1 MTADWQLT
9 NARGA
14 GDGIRTHDVL
24 LGERYREAVGDNGG
38 FEGEQLQL
46 PGGLSSESVA
56 LVHVGGEVVAEAG
69 IDDSIG
75 DMFPKVREGIAVRT
89 VLRYE
94 DLLRMRKVFVWY
106 ARNNPGDNDVGW
118 ARELMKR
125 MLRKGGS
132 EFYSKRIESKA
143 NRT

>member
-1 MTADWQLT
+1 MLQHDNLKTSMSY
-9 NARGA
+9 
-14 GDGIRTHDVL
+14 IHDVGDILQDRYSPLRL

-69 IDDSIG
+69 IDDLIG
-75 DMFPKVREGIAVRT
+75 DMFSDVREGVAVRA
-89 VLRYE
+89 LLKYE
-94 DLLRMRKVFVWY
+94 DLMLIRRIFAWY
-106 ARNNPGDNDVGW
+106 TRYNGGGNDAVR

-132 EFYSKRIESKA
+132 KSYSRRK
-143 NRT
+143 